1 MTVNKI
7 ISQHK
12 SLFQKI
18 NVIKFIRL
26 GIILGILKRV
36 HQHVLY
42 YDTCSY
48 ISLDELRKLYRKK
61 TTLELNF
68 KNSKIII

>member
-1 MTVNKI
+1 MTLNKI

-26 GIILGILKRV
+26 GIILGILKRL
-36 HQHVLY
+36 HQHLLY
-42 YDTCSY
+42 YDTCPY
-48 ISLDELRKLYRKK
+48 LSLEELRKFYRKK
-61 TTLELNF
+61 AGM
-68 KNSKIII
+68 